1 MLRLFPDYDRDDL
14 VAKLFR
20 KAVAHQ
26 WSPDDLDWDAPAG
39 LTAEQMRALC
49 AMLTPV
55 YLGEQAA
62 MNGAAR
68 VLPDLIA
75 HGETAAQLYLS
86 TFLLDEARHFDV
98 LTRLYRDFGQ
108 HPLPLRRVPEMLRY
122 HHRLMQ
128 GDRIDWL
135 WGILVSDV
143 FARDF
148 YLAFARV
155 QREALFGRMS
165 VRILQDESRHQ
176 DFAHAYLKN
185 AVPQLS
191 PERRQRLVDM
201 KDDLLETMAGRN
213 RRLAAETEVL
223 GIDGDAFLRTL
234 AAQVQAHAVA
244 IGLEQGGGGGG
255 SGGTRGDAAAWP
267 KSRAA
272 LAARAA
278 ADGVAWPQGRLDARA
293 ATLGAR
299 FVARDV
305 PALTAGDLR
314 VLIGRHERRVFPAAV
329 PDGEPR
335 QKCVDCAV
343 AALCDMLR
351 RAAGAFTPRGAAV

>member
-14 VAKLFR
+14 VSRLFR

-26 WSPDDLDWDAPAG
+26 WSPDDLDWDAPRG
-39 LTAEQMRALC
+39 LTPEQMRALTNL
-49 AMLTPV
+49 LTPV

-68 VLPDLIA
+68 VLPDLIG
-75 HGETAAQLYLS
+75 HGETAAQLYLA

-98 LTRLYRDFGQ
+98 LTRLYRDFGER
-108 HPLPLRRVPEMLRY
+108 PLALRRIPEMLRY

-128 GDRIDWL
+128 GDRVDWL
-135 WGILVSDV
+135 WGILISDV

-165 VRILQDESRHQ
+165 ARILQDESRHQ
-176 DFAHAYLKN
+176 AFAHTYLKN

-191 PERRQRLVDM
+191 PARRQALVDM
-201 KDDLLETMAGRN
+201 KDDLLETMAAMN
-213 RRLAAETEVL
+213 RRLRADCEVL

-234 AAQVQAHAVA
+234 AAQVEAHAA
-244 IGLEQGGGGGG
+244 AFGLGGGGGG
-255 SGGTRGDAAAWP
+255 GNGDASAWP
-267 KSRAA
+267 KNVARLEAGAA
-272 LAARAA
+272 K
-278 ADGVAWPQGRLDARA
+278 DGVAWPQRSLPASSA
-293 ATLGAR
+293 PLGQSMA
-299 FVARDV
+299 ARDV

-314 VLIGRHERRVFPAAV
+314 LLVGHRPRRVFPAAV
-329 PDGEPR
+329 APGGEEPG
-335 QKCVDCAV
+335 CADCAV
-343 AALCDMLR
+343 AALCRTLRHAATALRR
-351 RAAGAFTPRGAAV
+351 RAAPA